1 MDHTYGTDYGKFLQA
16 KGDGQNGDEFGS
28 AVLESE
34 QLEQVNKE
42 GDCLQFWYY
51 LHEKNSSDATQI
63 LVNMYQEGQE
73 DRIELKKLSGD
84 HGEVWRL
91 DRTPLK
97 SDVKYQVGI

>member
-1 MDHTYGTDYGKFLQA
+1 M
-16 KGDGQNGDEFGS
+16 
-28 AVLESE
+28 LESE
-34 QLEQVNKE
+34 QLKQVNKE

-51 LHEKNSSDATQI
+51 LHEKNSSDGTHI

-97 SDVKYQVGI
+97 SDVNYKVGIESIFNETSLNYIFIVSDPDRWSVVD